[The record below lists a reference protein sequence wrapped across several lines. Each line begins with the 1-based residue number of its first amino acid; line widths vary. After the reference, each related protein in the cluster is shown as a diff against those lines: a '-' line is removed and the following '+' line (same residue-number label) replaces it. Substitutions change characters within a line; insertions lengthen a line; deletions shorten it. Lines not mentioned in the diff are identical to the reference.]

1 MNSHHHDD
9 YHQCQWKPKT
19 PWCFLLI
26 IDSRNFNEERAL
38 EYDDQPAKKNVV
50 NQQVFNGEWKENQTR
65 NKTNKK
71 RHPTLI
77 VSVQ

>member
-1 MNSHHHDD
+1 M
-9 YHQCQWKPKT
+9 
-19 PWCFLLI
+19 
-26 IDSRNFNEERAL
+26 

-77 VSVQ
+77 VSIQ